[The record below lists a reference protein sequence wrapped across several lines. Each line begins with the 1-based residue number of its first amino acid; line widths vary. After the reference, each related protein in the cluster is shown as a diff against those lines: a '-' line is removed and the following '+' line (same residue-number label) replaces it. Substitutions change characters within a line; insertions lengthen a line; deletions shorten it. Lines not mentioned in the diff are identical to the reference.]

1 MNFQVD
7 VLASRVRLRF
17 LKMWSDF
24 VSTVMNEA
32 SQLVFRVCMAIFL
45 SYTSEKKLSVKC
57 SRKQPWTSHP
67 RAYTFMSLN

>member
-32 SQLVFRVCMAIFL
+32 SQLVFRVCMAIF
-45 SYTSEKKLSVKC
+45 SFIYICKKAE
-57 SRKQPWTSHP
+57 R
-67 RAYTFMSLN
+67 